1 MEPRIVTLTL
11 NPAVDIAS
19 DAKAVVP
26 VRKVHTFGETYDA
39 GGGGVNVAR
48 VLHELGADVTAIVLE
63 GGVTGRLVVE
73 LLEEEGVRCHPVR
86 IADRTRICM
95 TVHDHAG
102 RQEYRFVAEGPQVS
116 PAEFN
121 AGLTAVA
128 TEPADWLVASGSLPR
143 GVELDS
149 YVRIAKL
156 AAKRGE
162 KLVLDTSGP
171 ALQAALGH
179 GLALI
184 KPSLGEFE
192 GLMGR
197 NLPRAAEQNAAALQL
212 VQAGAADRVAV
223 SLGHRGA
230 LLATRDG
237 VWRQPAP
244 DVHAVGAVGAGDSF
258 LAALTL
264 ALARGCDAP
273 DALAW
278 GSAAGAAAV
287 LRTGT
292 AHPKRE
298 DVEELYLRMR
308 ETCIPV

>member
-11 NPAVDIAS
+11 NPAVDIAC

-26 VRKVHTFGETYDA
+26 VRKVHTFGETHDP

-48 VLHELGADVTAIVLE
+48 VLHELGGRVVAVVLV
-63 GGVTGRLVVE
+63 GGVTGRFLVE
-73 LLEEEGVRCHPVR
+73 LMTEAGVPCHPVL
-86 IADRTRICM
+86 IAGRTRICM

-102 RQEYRFVAEGPQVS
+102 LQEYRFVAEGPEVS
-116 PAEFN
+116 ASELD
-121 AGLTAVA
+121 AGLAAVESEA
-128 TEPADWLVASGSLPR
+128 GDWLVASGSLAR
-143 GVELDS
+143 GVPVDS
-149 YVRIAKL
+149 YVRVAQC
-156 AAKRGE
+156 AAERGQ
-162 KLVLDTSGP
+162 KFVLDTSGP
-171 ALQAALGH
+171 ALRAALGH
-179 GLALI
+179 GIALM

-192 GLMGR
+192 TLVGR
-197 NLPRAAEQNAAALQL
+197 RLPRAAEQNAAALAL
-212 VQAGAADRVAV
+212 VRSGAAERVAV

-258 LAALTL
+258 LAAMTL
-264 ALARGCDAP
+264 ALARGCDAR

-287 LRTGT
+287 MRTGT
-292 AHPKRE
+292 AHPSRA
-298 DVEELYLRMR
+298 DVEELYHRMR
-308 ETCIPV
+308 ETSVPA

>member
-11 NPAVDIAS
+11 NPAVDIAC
-19 DAKAVVP
+19 DARAVVP
-26 VRKVHTFGETYDA
+26 VRKVHTFAETYDA

-48 VLHELGADVTAIVLE
+48 VLHELGADVTAIVLA

-73 LLEEEGVRCHPVR
+73 LLAEEGVRCHPVP
-86 IADRTRICM
+86 IADRTRICT

-116 PAEFN
+116 PAELE
-121 AGLTAVA
+121 AGLAAVA
-128 TEPADWLVASGSLPR
+128 SEPAEWLVASGSLPR
-143 GVELDS
+143 GVEVDS
-149 YVRIAKL
+149 YVRVAKL
-156 AAKRGE
+156 AAQNGGKF
-162 KLVLDTSGP
+162 VLDTSGAP
-171 ALQAALGH
+171 LQAALGH
-179 GLALI
+179 GIALI

-192 GLMGR
+192 TLMGR
-197 NLPRAAEQNAAALQL
+197 NLPRASEQNAAALQL
-212 VQAGAADRVAV
+212 VRAGAADRVAV

-230 LLATRDG
+230 LLATQDG

-258 LAALTL
+258 LAALIL
-264 ALARGCDAP
+264 ALARGSDAR

-287 LRTGT
+287 MRTGT

-308 ETCIPV
+308 ETSVAA